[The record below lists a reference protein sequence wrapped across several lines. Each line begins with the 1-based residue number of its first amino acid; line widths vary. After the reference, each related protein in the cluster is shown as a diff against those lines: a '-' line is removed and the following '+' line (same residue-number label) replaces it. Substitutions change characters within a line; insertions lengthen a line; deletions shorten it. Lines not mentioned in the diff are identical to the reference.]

1 MIKKLTI
8 ALAGAATATAL
19 LLTGCSGSGQAG
31 AGAPVEQPTGSA
43 AAPSTPGGDSSTP
56 AAESSAPSEESSKDS
71 GSGQDS
77 SGKPAKDEIVTG
89 LAKYYQESQGQPAGK
104 AKNFAAC
111 MVDEMYDKAKP
122 VTLEAM
128 RDGQPAKADS
138 GDAGLFAQAG
148 MACAKHLS

>member
-8 ALAGAATATAL
+8 ALAGAVTATAL
-19 LLTGCSGSGQAG
+19 LLTGCGGSGQGG
-31 AGAPVEQPTGSA
+31 AGAPAEQPTGSA

-56 AAESSAPSEESSKDS
+56 ATESSTPSEESSKDS
-71 GSGQDS
+71 GSDS
-77 SGKPAKDEIVTG
+77 GGKPSKDEIVTG
-89 LAKYYQESQGQPAGK
+89 LTKFYQETQGQPADK
-104 AKNFAAC
+104 AKKFAVC

-122 VTLEAM
+122 ATLKAM

-138 GDAGLFAQAG
+138 GDAGLFAEAG